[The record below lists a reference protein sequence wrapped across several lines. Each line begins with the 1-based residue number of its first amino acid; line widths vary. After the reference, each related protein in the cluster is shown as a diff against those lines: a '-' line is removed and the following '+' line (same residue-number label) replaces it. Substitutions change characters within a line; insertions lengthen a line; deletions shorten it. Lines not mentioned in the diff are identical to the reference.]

1 MGHGKIMV
9 MVQKNNNK
17 SIQYLYW
24 IFEIYHTIFYF
35 QNFNLITE
43 INKSIKITTAVDE
56 LLKY

>member
-56 LLKY
+56 LLKS